1 MLDWLC
7 VGADKKEKHPNG
19 ATRMRNADE
28 QNDST
33 SDRLSAKSKVVAAI
47 AGAALEPFVY
57 FLISP
62 LFVML
67 VGTEPKNVAAK
78 AMAVALLSFG
88 AWASLLVIIAL
99 RLKKRL
105 PGLARYF
112 VVGAFLAMALM
123 MVLPFLE
130 LALGVNILN

>member
-1 MLDWLC
+1 MTNTTTKDD
-7 VGADKKEKHPNG
+7 G
-19 ATRMRNADE
+19 
-28 QNDST
+28 T

-57 FLISP
+57 FLVSP

-88 AWASLLVIIAL
+88 AWLCLLVIIAL

-112 VVGAFLAMALM
+112 IVGAFFAMAVM
-123 MVLPFLE
+123 MVLPFLK
-130 LALGVNILN
+130 LALGVNIVN